1 MGPDRAAASRGAA
14 VLLGLAAAGGAAMA
28 PATAFA
34 TGETLRLSSPRGT
47 AGSSLSVTFTSG
59 DHDICA
65 YDDRVVIFGDG
76 QQIGGALPLVAAG
89 GSCSASGSLTVPP
102 GSPGSHAVAG
112 QAGRDQG
119 SGVTA
124 LDHFSDRP
132 QASFTVE
139 SSPSPRASPE
149 GSPSSSA
156 GPTSTASAR
165 PGAPASATPSHP
177 PEPGGHGHTA
187 STPPT
192 HGAGR
197 GDSPRPS
204 PASSP
209 TTTFGV
215 LGAGYVPPDID
226 CARPGDACPSAV
238 SQSPA
243 AQNIRSLAIPIGLA
257 LGLLVIGV
265 GALVFGRSRGLLR
278 R

>member
-1 MGPDRAAASRGAA
+1 
-14 VLLGLAAAGGAAMA
+14 MA

-47 AGSSLSVTFTSG
+47 AGSSLSVTFTSA

-65 YDDRVVIFGDG
+65 YDDRVVIFWDG
-76 QQIGGALPLVAAG
+76 QQIGSALPLVAAG
-89 GSCSASGSLTVPP
+89 GSCSATGSLTVPP

-119 SGVTA
+119 SGVTG

-132 QASFTVE
+132 QASFTLE
-139 SSPSPRASPE
+139 ASPSPSPSPK
-149 GSPSSSA
+149 GSPSPSAAPNSPAGAGLPVSS
-156 GPTSTASAR
+156 PPSQTS
-165 PGAPASATPSHP
+165 AP
-177 PEPGGHGHTA
+177 PGGAHSA
-187 STPPT
+187 STTPA
-192 HGAGR
+192 HGAQRAG
-197 GDSPRPS
+197 SPRPS

-209 TTTFGV
+209 TTTYGV
-215 LGAGYVPPDID
+215 LGTGYVPPDID

-243 AQNIRSLAIPIGLA
+243 AQNVRSLAIPIGLA